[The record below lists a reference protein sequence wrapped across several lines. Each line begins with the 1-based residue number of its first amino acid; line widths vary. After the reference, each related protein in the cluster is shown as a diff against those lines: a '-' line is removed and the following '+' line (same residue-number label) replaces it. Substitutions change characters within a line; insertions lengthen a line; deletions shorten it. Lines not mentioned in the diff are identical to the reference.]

1 MAIYTSGSTGRPKGI
16 IHDHRSILCTVERQ
30 LNLTGLSDQDI
41 FMGNCPFY
49 FVAVILEIITPMY
62 AGCTVHFLPE
72 QQRRDNQF
80 IEEYA
85 AGESITV
92 MHLTVQPLRYFKKPG
107 KSLRLVLTGSERL
120 MNAKGE
126 GYTLLNLYGSSET
139 GGPAFAFQTDR
150 CYENTPIGQPAA
162 GMGAYIFDEKGSPV
176 PEGGEG
182 ETCLSGIFCSTRLL
196 GLTEQNTPNSYGKSV
211 C

>member
-1 MAIYTSGSTGRPKGI
+1 MKIGTSYPFPEKAVVKFLKGLTDVLVLEELDPYLEEQIYRISGI
-16 IHDHRSILCTVERQ
+16 Y
-30 LNLTGLSDQDI
+30 GLEVKVHGKYSKEV
-41 FMGNCPFY
+41 FSAGENTMGNCPFY

-162 GMGAYIFDEKGSPV
+162 GMNAV
-176 PEGGEG
+176 AV
-182 ETCLSGIFCSTRLL
+182 
-196 GLTEQNTPNSYGKSV
+196 SV
-211 C
+211 FGFHFFHYPYRV